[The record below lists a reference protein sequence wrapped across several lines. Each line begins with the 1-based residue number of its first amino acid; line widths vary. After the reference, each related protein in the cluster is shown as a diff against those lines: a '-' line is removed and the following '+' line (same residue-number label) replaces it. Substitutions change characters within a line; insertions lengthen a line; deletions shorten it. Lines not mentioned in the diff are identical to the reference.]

1 MLLSVPLPALN
12 RVGKNTAQSLKKLG
26 LETVQDLLLYFPFRY
41 DDFSQTTSI
50 DKIEAGQNI
59 SITGTIELI
68 QNKRS
73 VKQRRQLTEALISDD
88 SGLIKVIWFNQ
99 PFIAQNLKPGDRV
112 SLAGKTAESYGQL
125 TLISPQ

>member
-88 SGLIKVIWFNQ
+88 SGLIKVCLLYTSDAADDLLCVDLGGRRIINKKKQ
-99 PFIAQNLKPGDRV
+99 QN
-112 SLAGKTAESYGQL
+112 T
-125 TLISPQ
+125 

>member
-12 RVGKNTAQSLKKLG
+12 RVGKSTAQSLKKLG
-26 LETVQDLLLYFPFRY
+26 LETVQDLLFYFPFRY
-41 DDFSQTTSI
+41 DDFSQATPI
-50 DKIEAGQNI
+50 DQAEAGRNI
-59 SITGTIELI
+59 SVTGTIELI

-73 VKQRRQLTEALISDD
+73 SRQKRQLTEAIISDD

-99 PFIAQNLKPGDRV
+99 PFITQNLKPGDRV

-125 TLISPQ
+125 TMV